1 MTVVVDAGKRALTE
15 EDDLVRWET
24 EVVVLFIEWVKDNFG
39 VCIVWIGIVNGFIW
53 FEKVLERFYNDFEWL

>member
-15 EDDLVRWET
+15 EDDLVRRET

-39 VCIVWIGIVNGFIW
+39 VCIV
-53 FEKVLERFYNDFEWL
+53 